1 MIFLG
6 QECGR
11 QFSNETLEEASRR
24 IVGGQACSVSRWPWQ
39 VALIANGE
47 QVCGGSLVTPDW
59 IVTAAHCFDSGLPV
73 SFTYAKKCRHLPLEN
88 AIYNAFSSRRQSVS

>member
-1 MIFLG
+1 MIYLG

-11 QFSNETLEEASRR
+11 QFLNEEASRR
-24 IVGGQACSVSRWPWQ
+24 IVGGRACIVSRWPWQ

-59 IVTAAHCFDSGLPV
+59 IVTAAHCVHKTPDPSAYTVVVGM
-73 SFTYAKKCRHLPLEN
+73 
-88 AIYNAFSSRRQSVS
+88 

>member
-1 MIFLG
+1 MIFSG

-11 QFSNETLEEASRR
+11 QFLNETWEEASRR

-47 QVCGGSLVTPDW
+47 HVCGGSLVTPDW
-59 IVTAAHCFDSGLPV
+59 IVTAAHCFDSGLSAP
-73 SFTYAKKCRHLPLEN
+73 SSHAKKCIAMHRLK
-88 AIYNAFSSRRQSVS
+88 IQFTTCSVLCVTQ

>member
-1 MIFLG
+1 MIYLG

-11 QFSNETLEEASRR
+11 QFLNEEASRR
-24 IVGGQACSVSRWPWQ
+24 IVGGRACIVSRWPWQ

-59 IVTAAHCFDSGLPV
+59 IVTAAHCFDSGLSV
-73 SFTYAKKCRHLPLEN
+73 LFSKKCRHVPLKKP
-88 AIYNAFSSRRQSVS
+88 IYVYVAL